1 MAKHG
6 LVAMTRSFLISEPK
20 VYDTEKIKCYAL
32 CPTFA
37 DTNLVRSWK
46 TKGMKTEYAFIA
58 SLMRILTI
66 EDVGDAMMSSLKYDK
81 VYAALKKIFFLIISK
96 SVLEWSIICH
106 FSGLPFN

>member
-66 EDVGDAMMSSLKYDK
+66 EDVGDAMMASLKYDK
-81 VYAALKKIFFLIISK
+81 VYASLKKNIFLNNF
-96 SVLEWSIICH
+96 EICFRMEH
-106 FSGLPFN
+106 YMPFFRIAL

>member
-20 VYDTEKIKCYAL
+20 VYDTEKIKCYAV

-66 EDVGDAMMSSLKYDK
+66 EDVGDAMMAALKYDK
-81 VYAALKKIFFLIISK
+81 VCSIKKNIFLNNF
-96 SVLEWSIICH
+96 EIC
-106 FSGLPFN
+106 F

>member
-20 VYDTEKIKCYAL
+20 IYDTEKIKCYAL

-66 EDVGDAMMSSLKYDK
+66 EDVGDAMMASLKYDK
-81 VYAALKKIFFLIISK
+81 VCIFQNDFLKIK
-96 SVLEWSIICH
+96 SEKNNSCL
-106 FSGLPFN
+106 